1 MNKRR
6 MKKNQGTQ
14 SWVVKCSLEDA
25 FKTLI
30 FTTSLF
36 HKYNNM
42 YNFISKATDTILLT
56 FIK

>member
-1 MNKRR
+1 